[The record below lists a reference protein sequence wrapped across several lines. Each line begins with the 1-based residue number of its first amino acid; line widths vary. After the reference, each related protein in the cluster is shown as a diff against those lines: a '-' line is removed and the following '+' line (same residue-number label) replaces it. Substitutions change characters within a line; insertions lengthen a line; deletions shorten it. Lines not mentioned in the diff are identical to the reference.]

1 MKDVTTEEI
10 VFQALLYRHVS
21 TLLLYPEAARGRALD
36 AAADANANAVAEA
49 EDGSLAVCSADLL
62 VESAHELAGL
72 FVEGTREHKLAA
84 NMEQAAREAADA
96 ADAADVACVLDLQ
109 RDYTALF
116 IGALEMAAPP
126 FASYWLDG
134 AHQLGGPTTTAV
146 EQAYSAYGM
155 RIQQRRKQ
163 PGDHLSTML
172 EFLFVLLRDAASALE
187 AKDADLSERLVSQ
200 ARDFFGTYVQP
211 WAGDMSALVQ
221 ARARTDFYR
230 DLGALLPL
238 VVIDDSLLMKI

>member
-10 VFQALLYRHVS
+10 VFQALLYRHAS
-21 TLLLYPEAARGRALD
+21 TLLLYPEAACGRALD

-62 VESAHELAGL
+62 AESAHELAGL
-72 FVEGTREHKLAA
+72 FVEGAREHELAA
-84 NMEQAAREAADA
+84 NMEQAAREAANA
-96 ADAADVACVLDLQ
+96 ADAARMLDLQ

-146 EQAYSAYGM
+146 EQAYGAYGM
-155 RIQQRRKQ
+155 RTQQRRKQ

-187 AKDADLSERLVSQ
+187 AKDADSSELLVSQ

-211 WAGDMSALVQ
+211 WVGDMSALVQ

>member
-1 MKDVTTEEI
+1 MRDVTTEEI
-10 VFQALLYRHVS
+10 AFQALLYRHVS
-21 TLLLYPEAARGRALD
+21 TLLLYPEMACGRALD
-36 AAADANANAVAEA
+36 AAADANVHAEA
-49 EDGSLAVCSADLL
+49 EGESLAVCSADLL
-62 VESAHELAGL
+62 AESAHGLASL
-72 FVEGTREHKLAA
+72 FAEGMREHELAA
-84 NMEQAAREAADA
+84 NMEQAAREAAEA
-96 ADAADVACVLDLQ
+96 ADAACVLDLQ

-146 EQAYSAYGM
+146 EQAYGAYGM
-155 RIQQRRKQ
+155 RVQQRRKQ

-172 EFLFVLLRDAASALE
+172 EFLFVLLRDAVSALE

-200 ARDFFGTYVQP
+200 ARDFFDTYVQP
-211 WAGDMSALVQ
+211 WVGDMSALVQ
-221 ARARTDFYR
+221 AHAQTGFYR

-238 VVIDDSLLMKI
+238 VVIDDSLLMKN